1 VHSQCMCTCLIET
14 GLKVPPK
21 RYESTHEDKFIEQYE
36 GEHTKSTMKIMS
48 TALTC
53 GCWKSKCDNTQTC
66 SKA

>member
-1 VHSQCMCTCLIET
+1 MCTCLIET

-53 GCWKSKCDNTQTC
+53 GC
-66 SKA
+66 